1 MNYNETITKEA
12 SFISAFFGGA
22 LETISQK
29 VDFKNHP
36 FETAFGTLVPAVA
49 FSFSPLLGIFLSFVA
64 ASGDG
69 TSAVGAA
76 IDKALGFGENKTPK
90 EISESDI
97 SGAADQVTDKYFDSS
112 KLPDVVNDAINWFQ
126 EKFGTQTATA
136 MLEDIRQIKG
146 YITEN
151 DMLVA
156 ISYAECQS
164 GLIKNAWG
172 KPTMMQ
178 RLRGMGRNPY
188 SVKKS
193 GISSILGWLIKAVLR
208 TVGGIIGLGV
218 AGGAIAGGKELL
230 GIGDGTNKPTKTNYP
245 MPDDV
250 NIGGDLQT
258 YMNTQHNV
266 ANTMIEFLNA
276 EYNFDAN
283 GQKISFSEMFN
294 RKYNVPIQTSPQ
306 MQKLL
311 KNIRYINGGGSL
323 AYISSWRSFNAP
335 ELNAVFKLFFPSLP
349 IPTESEQ
356 TINTSA
362 PKKQEKDPAQ
372 LEDLMRKNWTSI

>member
-1 MNYNETITKEA
+1 MINLNDSTIIKEA
-12 SFISAFFGGA
+12 SFVDAFFGGA
-22 LETISQK
+22 IDTISKK

-36 FETAFGTLVPAVA
+36 FETLFATLVPAVA

-69 TSAVGAA
+69 TSAIGAA
-76 IDKALGFGENKTPK
+76 IDEALGFGENKTPK

-112 KLPDVVNDAINWFQ
+112 KLPEVVNDAIKWFQ
-126 EKFGTQTATA
+126 EKFGTQTANA

-146 YITEN
+146 YVTRN

-156 ISYAECQS
+156 ISYAECQA
-164 GLIKNAWG
+164 GFIKSAWG
-172 KPTMMQ
+172 KPTMRQ
-178 RLRGMGRNPY
+178 RLRKINKNPY

-193 GISSILGWLIKAVLR
+193 GISSILGWIIKAVLR
-208 TVGGIIGLGV
+208 TVGGVIGLGV

-245 MPDDV
+245 MPENV

-266 ANTMIEFLNA
+266 ANTMVEFLDA
-276 EYNFDAN
+276 EYNFDVN

-294 RKYNVPIQTSPQ
+294 KKYNVPIQTSPQ

-311 KNIRYINGGGSL
+311 KNIQYCNGNGSL

-349 IPTESEQ
+349 IPTESE

-362 PKKQEKDPAQ
+362 PKKQDPAQ
-372 LEDLMRKNWTSI
+372 LEDLMRKNWTSV